1 MAVGDERSEAR
12 ERTLNLLY
20 EAASRSVDPLD
31 ALAGQ
36 VIEIDALTETLVR
49 GVSAERARID
59 ELIAGRARDWSLERM
74 PLVDLCVMRLGVFEL
89 LERSDVPV
97 AVILDEAVELAQRF
111 STESSGRFVNGVLA
125 AIARDLGR
133 LADTRSDEPVE

>member
-1 MAVGDERSEAR
+1 MSIGDERSEAR

-20 EAASRSVDPLD
+20 EAASRSVDPLE

-36 VIEIDALTETLVR
+36 VIDVDPLTDALVR
-49 GVSAERARID
+49 GVADGLERID
-59 ELIAGRARDWSLERM
+59 QLIAGRAKDWSLDRM
-74 PLVDLCVMRLGVFEL
+74 PLVDLCVMRLGVYEL
-89 LERSDVPV
+89 LERDDVPV

-133 LADTRSDEPVE
+133 LADTRTDEPVE